1 MASRTSDYWEKRS
14 LQLEEAQHRK
24 AVEYYHD
31 LEGAYNQAARDTQ
44 KDLLVLYN
52 RLAANNNI
60 SLSEA
65 KRILTTNELK
75 EFRWTVDQYIKY
87 GKENALNGAWMKE
100 LENASL
106 KYRISRLEAM
116 KVQMQ
121 HHAEVVMS
129 KEVDGMTKFLS
140 DVYTEGYYKT
150 GHMLQ
155 TGLGVGHSFAQI
167 DAKQV
172 DKVLSR
178 PWAPDG
184 INFSERIWD
193 NHRPQLV
200 NDLHKGLTQM
210 IARGQSPDKLINM
223 ISKKYGVAKSKAG
236 TLVMTEAAYFSS
248 KADQDSFKE
257 MDVEEQQ
264 FCATLDS
271 HTSDECR
278 HMDKKVFKT
287 ADVIIGT
294 NAPPLHCR
302 CRSVMIPYYEGNIK
316 GRSARNAET
325 GKSEVIP
332 EDLSYQEWEE
342 KYVKGKGKDTV
353 KPDVQP
359 EPKTVEEKVQR
370 IKPEFD
376 SKRQR
381 VKEQTA
387 VRKDK
392 QNQLDI
398 VNNDIHGLENQRH
411 DLEAE
416 RTKYNTWKNLKV
428 DTGISGM
435 ENEVSHWQQ
444 KVDELEAKHK
454 KYFDRPERKTPEY
467 EAWREWKKGVDYEE
481 LFNNLVNAKQELV
494 TSEGQLKRMLE
505 MKSFMQGVD
514 IDDLNKRIDKVDDAI
529 MLKRTTA
536 ATLTDDIAKATD
548 EITYTRTGIE
558 NDLKTAG
565 KAVIEELDKLTLDGG
580 DELKKLLQANADAEQ
595 AYKRAKTSAER
606 NILHKKWVD
615 ANQKYHAFNNRMRF
629 ENADKVRGILN
640 KFRSTGATDADDLF
654 KTHLKSSRS
663 KVASAVKKAYEYYP
677 TEWVDKSAAHS
688 SMSLKKTGRGYY
700 SSYKLEMA
708 ISGYTDAQQ
717 FKTAIHEIGHRFEH
731 VLDDMLSFEKHF
743 YDRRTKGDSLQ
754 WLGRP
759 YARDEKSRFDDFLN
773 PYMGKDYGE
782 TAYELVSMGF
792 ELGYT
797 DPLALLK
804 DKDMAE
810 FIYGILS
817 LL

>member
-1 MASRTSDYWEKRS
+1 MATRTSEYWEKRS

-24 AVEYYHD
+24 ATEYYHD
-31 LEGAYNQAARDTQ
+31 LEDAYTQAARDTQ

-75 EFRWTVDQYIKY
+75 EFRWTVDQYIQY
-87 GKENALNGAWMKE
+87 GKENALSGAWMKE

-155 TGLGVGHSFAQI
+155 TGLGVGHSFAQL
-167 DAKQV
+167 DTKQV
-172 DKVLSR
+172 EKVLSR

-184 INFSERIWD
+184 INFSERIWG

-210 IARGQSPDKLINM
+210 IARGQSPDKLIQM
-223 ISKKYGVAKSKAG
+223 ISDKYKVSKKKAG
-236 TLVMTEAAYFSS
+236 NLVMTEAAYFSS

-257 MDVEEQQ
+257 MEVEEQQ

-316 GRSARNAET
+316 GRSARNEET

-342 KYVKGKGKDTV
+342 KYVKGKDTV

-370 IKPEFD
+370 VKPEFD
-376 SKRQR
+376 KKRQH
-381 VKEQTA
+381 VKDQIKIKREKQT
-387 VRKDK
+387 D
-392 QNQLDI
+392 LDV
-398 VNNDIHGLENQRH
+398 VNGEIQELENKRR
-411 DLEAE
+411 DLDAD

-435 ENEVSHWQQ
+435 EDEVSHWQQ

-454 KYFDRPERKTPEY
+454 RYFDRPERKTPEY
-467 EAWREWKKGVDYEE
+467 EAWREWKRGVNYDE
-481 LFNNLVNAKQELV
+481 LFDSLVNAKQELV
-494 TSEGQLKRMLE
+494 TSEGQLKRMRE
-505 MKSFMQGVD
+505 MKSFMQGID
-514 IDDLNKRIDKVDDAI
+514 IDDLNKQIDKVDDAI
-529 MLKRTTA
+529 TSSRTTA
-536 ATLTDDIAKATD
+536 ATLTDDIANVTD
-548 EITYTRTGIE
+548 DIARTRTGIE
-558 NDLKTAG
+558 TDLKTAG
-565 KAVIEELDKLTLDGG
+565 KAVIEELDNLTLDGG

-595 AYKRAKTSAER
+595 AYKRARTSAER

-615 ANQKYHAFNNRMRF
+615 ANQKFHAYNNRMRF

-731 VLDDMLSFEKHF
+731 VLDDVLSFEKHF

-782 TAYELVSMGF
+782 TAYEIVSMGF